1 MPVCC
6 YISFLSF
13 LWPNREDYGP
23 HCYSLGNWIS
33 DVKGT
38 KIINSKWQ
46 SHNLKPGGCNS
57 CALLYVGVAVSNPL
71 WKNSG
76 ICMAVVRGHAFVGGI
91 VRNLV
96 VLF

>member
-1 MPVCC
+1 M
-6 YISFLSF
+6 
-13 LWPNREDYGP
+13 
-23 HCYSLGNWIS
+23 
-33 DVKGT
+33 
-38 KIINSKWQ
+38 
-46 SHNLKPGGCNS
+46 KPGGCNS